1 MSEIPDRL
9 ATPCPACSPDLET
22 VHEVLSPGGGAL
34 TVRCGECGHVH
45 KVQPEP
51 EREVTLDVVV
61 SQGGES
67 FTANVTTPAEETVAV
82 GDEFL
87 LETEDVLAT
96 VRVTSVEVGEQRR
109 VEEAPVEDVEAVWT
123 REIDNVAVNV
133 TIHPKDG
140 SRDDSRSVT
149 MYVPGDYEL
158 EVGAVEELDDEKFE
172 IDAVVVRG
180 DATGYNRDRYELE
193 GDAVFAKDAKRVY
206 SYDQTSSAWSAW

>member
-1 MSEIPDRL
+1 MSETPDRIP
-9 ATPCPACSPDLET
+9 TPCPACSPDLET

-34 TVRCGECGHVH
+34 TVRCGECGHVQ
-45 KVQPEP
+45 KIQPES

-67 FTANVTTPAEETVAV
+67 FTANVTTPEGETVAV

>member
-51 EREVTLDVVV
+51 EREETLDVVV

-87 LETEDVLAT
+87 LETEELLAT
-96 VRVTSVEVGEQRR
+96 VRVTSVEVDEQRR
-109 VEEAPVEDVEAVWT
+109 LEAAPAEEIETVWT
-123 REIDNVAVNV
+123 REVDNVEVNV
-133 TIHPKDG
+133 TVHPKDG

-158 EVGAVEELDDEKFE
+158 EVGAVEERGDEEFE
-172 IDAVVVRG
+172 IDAVVVRK
-180 DATGYNRDRYELE
+180 DATGYDRDRYEIE
-193 GDAVFAKDAKRVY
+193 GDVVFAKDAKRVY
-206 SYDQTSSAWSAW
+206 SYDQSSSAWSAW